1 MPRRFEVSMSRA
13 VLLPSRIATLALLG
27 TIGGLMLS
35 HDAMAQSS
43 VATALSP
50 TALAPHRAIYDMT
63 LGKSRSGSS
72 VSAVKGRMVY
82 ELTGSA
88 CEGYTQSMRFVTEMS
103 SGEGAST
110 TSDLRSSSWEDAAGT
125 KFRFNSTQL
134 RDDKEPE
141 TTSGDAKRDTFEAGL
156 AVALSAPEKKSISLG
171 GKTYFPVQH
180 SIALLEAAK
189 AGKPTF
195 RADLYD
201 GSEQGQKVYDTN
213 SLIGGVAK
221 PSMLKALAPIKN
233 TEKLANLTAWPVSIS
248 YYELGSEKQDAVPVY
263 ELGFLYYENGVS
275 RRLVIDYGEFA
286 IRGDLAEI
294 TFFDPS
300 KCDAPKR

>member
-1 MPRRFEVSMSRA
+1 MLNAHSSR
-13 VLLPSRIATLALLG
+13 
-27 TIGGLMLS
+27 
-35 HDAMAQSS
+35 SS
-43 VATALSP
+43 VACITALGIVSGAMAASEAKAQTG
-50 TALAPHRAIYDMT
+50 TAAAMLAPHRAVYDMT
-63 LGKSRSGSS
+63 LDKSRSGSS

-110 TSDLRSSSWEDAAGT
+110 TSDLRSSSWEDSAAT

-141 TTSGDAKRDTFEAGL
+141 TTAGDAKREKFEGDL
-156 AVALSAPEKKSISLG
+156 AVSISEPEKKTLSLG
-171 GKTYFPVQH
+171 AKTYFPVQH
-180 SIALLEAAK
+180 SIALLEAAR

-213 SLIGGVAK
+213 SLIGGAAK
-221 PSMLKALAPIKN
+221 PAMLKSLAPVKN
-233 TEKLANLTAWPVSIS
+233 AEKLANMSAWPVSIS
-248 YYELGSEKQDAVPVY
+248 YYELGAEKQDAVPVY

-286 IRGDLAEI
+286 IRGELTEI
-294 TFFDPS
+294 TFFDPGKDLG
-300 KCDAPKR
+300 KCDAPKQ

>member
-1 MPRRFEVSMSRA
+1 MSKLVVRGA
-13 VLLPSRIATLALLG
+13 AIMTSLHSAPFLALFLAP
-27 TIGGLMLS
+27 LMTAAAIS
-35 HDAMAQSS
+35 SSVMAQS
-43 VATALSP
+43 VTTPAL
-50 TALAPHRAIYDMT
+50 LAPHRAVYDMM
-63 LGKSRSGSS
+63 LDKSRSGSS

-103 SGEGAST
+103 SGEGAAT
-110 TSDLRSSSWEDAAGT
+110 TSDLRSSSWENATAT

-134 RDDKEPE
+134 RDDKAPE
-141 TTSGDAKRDTFEAGL
+141 TTSGDAKREKFESDL
-156 AVALSAPEKKSISLG
+156 AVSLSEPEKKSLSLG
-171 GKTYFPVQH
+171 AKTYFPVQH

-213 SLIGGVAK
+213 SLIGGAAK
-221 PSMLKALAPIKN
+221 PAMLKSLAPVKN
-233 TEKLANLTAWPVSIS
+233 AEKLSTMTAWPVSIS
-248 YYELGSEKQDAVPVY
+248 YYELGAEKQDAVPVY

-286 IRGDLAEI
+286 IRGELTEI
-294 TFFDPS
+294 TFFDPG

>member
-1 MPRRFEVSMSRA
+1 MPPAFILTSRQATIAALGAALGGVLGLLVSGASSTGA
-13 VLLPSRIATLALLG
+13 AAQTSAAAA
-27 TIGGLMLS
+27 
-35 HDAMAQSS
+35 AM
-43 VATALSP
+43 
-50 TALAPHRAIYDMT
+50 APHRAIYDMT
-63 LGKSRSGSS
+63 LHKSRSGSS
-72 VSAVKGRMVY
+72 ISAVKGRMVY

-88 CEGYTQSMRFVTEMS
+88 CEGFTQSMRFVTEMS

-141 TTSGDAKRDTFEAGL
+141 TTAGDAKREKFDANL
-156 AVALSAPEKKSISLG
+156 DVAITAPEKKSLSLSA
-171 GKTYFPVQH
+171 KTYFPVQH

-189 AGKPTF
+189 AGKATF

-213 SLIGGVAK
+213 SLIGGIAK
-221 PSMLKALAPIKN
+221 PAMLKTLAPIKN
-233 TEKLANLTAWPVSIS
+233 AAKLDSLTAWPVSIS
-248 YYELGSEKQDAVPVY
+248 YYELGAEKQDAVPVY

-275 RRLVIDYGEFA
+275 RRLIIDYGEFA
-286 IRGDLAEI
+286 IRGELAEI
-294 TFFDPS
+294 TFFDPD